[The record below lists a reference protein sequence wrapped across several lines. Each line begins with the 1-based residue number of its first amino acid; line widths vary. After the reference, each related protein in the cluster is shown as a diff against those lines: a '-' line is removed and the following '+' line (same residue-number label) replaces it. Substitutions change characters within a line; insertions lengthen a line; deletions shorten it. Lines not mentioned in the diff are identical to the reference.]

1 MSKARDYLELL
12 GIAGVVVALDQLTK
26 FLVRTH
32 LQVGETWM
40 PIPWLSK
47 FVRVVH
53 WSNTGAAFGLF
64 PQAGFLFAIIAVV
77 VSLAILYYF
86 PRVPRRHVAVRFAL
100 ALQLGGAIGN
110 LIDRLIHDNRVT
122 DLFSVGTFPV
132 FNVADASVSIGVAIL
147 IAAMWV
153 DERRA
158 RAEAVEGDQALEQEG
173 KDSALE
179 LERSQE

>member
-1 MSKARDYLELL
+1 MSKVRDYLQLL
-12 GIAGVVVALDQLTK
+12 GIAGLVVALDQLTK
-26 FLVRTH
+26 YLVRTN

-64 PQAGFLFAIIAVV
+64 PQGGVVFGVIAVV
-77 VSLAILYYF
+77 VSLAILYYY
-86 PRVPRRHVAVRFAL
+86 PQVPRRQLALRIAL
-100 ALQLGGAIGN
+100 ALQMGGALGN
-110 LIDRLIHDNRVT
+110 LTDRLIHDNRVT
-122 DLFSVGTFPV
+122 DFVSLGTFPV

-147 IAAMWV
+147 IAAMWI
-153 DERRA
+153 DERRV
-158 RAEAVEGDQALEQEG
+158 RAEAVQGDSVVEHEGMEG
-173 KDSALE
+173 ALE